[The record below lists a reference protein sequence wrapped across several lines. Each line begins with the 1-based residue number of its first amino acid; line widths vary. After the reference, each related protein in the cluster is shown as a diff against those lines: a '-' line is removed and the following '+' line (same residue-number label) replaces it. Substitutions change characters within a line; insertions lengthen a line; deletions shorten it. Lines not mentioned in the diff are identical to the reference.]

1 MAFSVG
7 WTPILSSSRP
17 FSEKATAL
25 DDDSGAFISDI
36 GV

>member
-7 WTPILSSSRP
+7 RTPILSSSRP
-17 FSEKATAL
+17 FSEKATVL
-25 DDDSGAFISDI
+25 DDASGAFISDI